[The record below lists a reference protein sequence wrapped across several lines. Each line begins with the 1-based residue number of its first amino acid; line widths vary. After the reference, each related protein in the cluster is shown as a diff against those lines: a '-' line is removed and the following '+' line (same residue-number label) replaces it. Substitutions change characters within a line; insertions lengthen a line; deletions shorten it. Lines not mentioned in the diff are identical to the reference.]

1 VPALRVAL
9 SVTFE
14 SFALRRFDAAGAP
27 VPIDLGL
34 AEYVLAPKIREE
46 LLAGTVMVD
55 DEEGEAFPMT
65 LPSSAPLYLNADN
78 QSGGTSR
85 YWRANLAISAKAGA
99 ATTPPQIAPRG
110 SSTVTSMTSRGS
122 FAGTRP
128 TKEAT

>member
-1 VPALRVAL
+1 L
-9 SVTFE
+9 
-14 SFALRRFDAAGAP
+14 DATGPP

-34 AEYVLAPKIREE
+34 AEYVLAPKIRQA
-46 LLAGTVMVD
+46 LVAGTIMVE
-55 DEEGEAFPMT
+55 DEESVAFPMT

-78 QSGGTSR
+78 QYGGTSW

-110 SSTVTSMTSRGS
+110 SSTVTSMTSPGS
-122 FAGTRP
+122 FAGTKP